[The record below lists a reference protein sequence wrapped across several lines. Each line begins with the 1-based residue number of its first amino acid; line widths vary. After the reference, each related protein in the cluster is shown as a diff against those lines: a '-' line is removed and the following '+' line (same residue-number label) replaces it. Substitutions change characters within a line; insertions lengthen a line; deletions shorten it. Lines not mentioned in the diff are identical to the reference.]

1 MKHNTRIPIGQIN
14 KTKNWFS
21 DEIKKIGK
29 IKAAPRKKDN
39 TNYKNR
45 ETRKQVYPLQP
56 PKPTKTTSPTN
67 IPEIFKAIKES
78 YELFYVKRLENLFE
92 MDNSQPYSHLLHQLR
107 KKLR

>member
-1 MKHNTRIPIGQIN
+1 MKYNTRIPTEQIN

-29 IKAAPRKKDN
+29 IKAAPRKKDD

-56 PKPTKTTSPTN
+56 PQTHKPYKHT
-67 IPEIFKAIKES
+67 
-78 YELFYVKRLENLFE
+78 
-92 MDNSQPYSHLLHQLR
+92 
-107 KKLR
+107 